1 MNEVLF
7 KSGSCEWS
15 TPQWF
20 FDELN
25 EEFGFTLDPC
35 ATELNH
41 KCENYYTKNEN
52 GLEQDWAGNV
62 VFCNPPYGREIGEW
76 VRKCHEEAKKPDTMC
91 VMLIPARTDIK
102 YFHEYIYNQAEVRFI
117 RGRLKFGDGNGRAPF
132 PSMIVV
138 FGEKGA
144 QK

>member
-1 MNEVLF
+1 MNDVLF

-35 ATELNH
+35 ATEFNH

-76 VRKCHEEAKKPDTMC
+76 VRKCYEESKKPDTMC
-91 VMLIPARTDIK
+91 VMLIPARTDTK
-102 YFHEYIYNQAEVRFI
+102 YFHEYIYNHAEVRFI
-117 RGRLKFGDGNGRAPF
+117 RGRLKFGDGNGSAPF

-144 QK
+144 QE